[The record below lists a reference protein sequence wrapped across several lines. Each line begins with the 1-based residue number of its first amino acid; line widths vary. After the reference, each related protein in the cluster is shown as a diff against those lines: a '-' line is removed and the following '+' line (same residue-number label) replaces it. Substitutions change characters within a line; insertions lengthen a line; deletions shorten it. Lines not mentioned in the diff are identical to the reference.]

1 MTKASKPNMSDRE
14 ASASPGSMSRNV
26 SLRNLFQLLPD
37 LVNHILHFYTRAA
50 TSSYSDRIPI
60 LSFSES
66 VIRFSRFLGIFRVS
80 HCVLNGECLNDLVQN
95 ANPQKRPS
103 DALEHIESFP
113 STADIAAL
121 VSRAMP
127 AYDEDDWLEVADRL
141 NILAGI
147 ASVLALLG
155 YHRKKAFILREL
167 VTCLLPALIQSRK
180 DDAAELGMHPAA
192 SLSVSEL
199 VTGSVGSNGYSNYS
213 HIGDIGIGTFL
224 DILCEV
230 YGVVKV
236 SSSSPTKLPLNDQR
250 DGGHGAETKY
260 IEADPVVTQANQR
273 GFGNPVLKMDILRWC
288 INICE
293 ALPDLPGMLQF
304 SSYLLTTASSG
315 MAPGPESNDAYPT
328 ISGEDQTRL
337 IDTITRASTA
347 MNQLSIAGH
356 EAIYWDEFLIRA
368 VEVLSPTASDLPIVR
383 RKQELRLR
391 ADSSIE
397 QRDGPFIYNPFAIK
411 NSANPAEPTLLL
423 NEKATFMVLVQNLFD
438 FNLEIEWL
446 RLDVKDDVL
455 EVFGKGLTIGPYR
468 TQKVYLTGVAKIL
481 GQINIFGCI
490 AKIRGC
496 EPRAFPIFESTWKPP
511 NKGKLKMLE
520 MSARMQPRERP
531 TSVSSDPSEVPHLN
545 ASPGPTP
552 SKLPINV
559 IKNQPVLQI
568 ASRTLLQSA
577 VMVLLGQSKV
587 ITITLTNG
595 SSDEI
600 DFVMISFTDS
610 TSGLLQSAID
620 DKNTPPSDI
629 YEAEHS
635 VYRQPAFKLA
645 PNFEGKELIIP
656 PGGQLI
662 LPIEVLG
669 KPGLVHG
676 AVQISYAHL
685 GVPKD
690 EVEDQFY
697 TRQLNVPVSVT
708 VNASVELIRT
718 EILPFAVQAT
728 WPHKDRE
735 KQEASTLA
743 GDAPKTEGYDGQAIQ
758 TNEGSPLRDVG
769 KGEQCLL
776 VLDFHNTWPRPLVVS
791 LQANS
796 LRESDKTSS
805 DRIKTTTATIQPGHS
820 TRLMVPISRV
830 SLDHCHFPIPAINP
844 ANKRQFVLS
853 SGKVSADIEKLGREI
868 FWYREEILKQL
879 QASWRE
885 QGSDRSGQINLRAM
899 RLSPRM
905 LEILKPEPVEIGV
918 SIDAYGNLADG
929 KVERVDKSHFRSY
942 VDVFAKITVRISNR
956 SPNPIYP
963 LLRLQPSLRHQ
974 PYNVALD
981 LSRKLAFNGLL
992 QRPLPL
998 LRARDDQEVSLGIVF
1013 LSAGEYDIGACVEEL
1028 KPWTPPNN
1036 VDGSRP
1042 RAGTGEFLLSDFDLK
1057 DRRIWYCQSPCLID
1071 ILSSS
1076 S

>member
-1 MTKASKPNMSDRE
+1 MTRPSKPNVSDRE
-14 ASASPGSMSRNV
+14 AAASPGSVNRMA

-66 VIRFSRFLGIFRVS
+66 VLRFSKLLGIVRAS
-80 HCVLNGECLNDLVQN
+80 HCVLNGQCLDDIVQN
-95 ANPQKRPS
+95 TDPQKTRS
-103 DALEHIESFP
+103 DAPEHVESFP
-113 STADIAAL
+113 STADIASLA
-121 VSRAMP
+121 SRAMP
-127 AYDEDDWLEVADRL
+127 VYDEDDWLEVVDRL
-141 NILAGI
+141 NILAGF

-155 YHRKKAFILREL
+155 YHRKKAFVLREL

-180 DDAAELGMHPAA
+180 VDAAELGMHPAA
-192 SLSVSEL
+192 SLSISEL
-199 VTGSVGSNGYSNYS
+199 VTGSVGSNGYSNNS
-213 HIGDIGIGTFL
+213 HISDIGIGTFL
-224 DILCEV
+224 DILCGV
-230 YGVVKV
+230 YGVVKASP
-236 SSSSPTKLPLNDQR
+236 SSSTHLPYSEQKD
-250 DGGHGAETKY
+250 DGYGAERKY
-260 IEADPVVTQANQR
+260 IEADQVVVQASQR
-273 GFGNPVLKMDILRWC
+273 GYGNPVLKMDILRWC

-293 ALPDLPGMLQF
+293 ALPDLPGMLHF
-304 SSYLLTTASSG
+304 SSCLLTTASSG

-328 ISGEDQTRL
+328 IPGEDQTRL
-337 IDTITRASTA
+337 IDTIARASTA
-347 MNQLSIAGH
+347 MTQLGIDGH
-356 EAIYWDEFLIRA
+356 EAVYWDEFLIRA
-368 VEVLSPTASDLPIVR
+368 VEVLSPTASDLPIVQ
-383 RKQELRLR
+383 RKQELELR
-391 ADSSIE
+391 AKSSIE
-397 QRDGPFIYNPFAIK
+397 QSDGPFIYNPFAIK
-411 NSANPAEPTLLL
+411 NPTNPAEPTLLL

-438 FNLEIEWL
+438 VNLEIEWL
-446 RLDVKDDVL
+446 KLDVKDDVL
-455 EVFGKGLTIGPYR
+455 EVSSRNLTIGPYR
-468 TQKVYLTGVAKIL
+468 TQKVYLTGVAKTL
-481 GQINIFGCI
+481 GQINISGCT

-496 EPRAFPIFESTWKPP
+496 EPRTFHIFGSAWKPS
-511 NKGKLKMLE
+511 NNGKLKTLE
-520 MSARMQPRERP
+520 MSARMQPGKRP
-531 TSVSSDPSEVPHLN
+531 TSASSDPSEKPHLN
-545 ASPGPTP
+545 GSPRPTP
-552 SKLPINV
+552 SKLIVNV
-559 IKNQPVLQI
+559 IKNQPVLEI
-568 ASRTLLQSA
+568 ESRTLLQSA
-577 VMVLLGQSKV
+577 VMVLLGQSKI
-587 ITITLTNG
+587 ITITITNG

-610 TSGLLQSAID
+610 TSGFLQSAID

-645 PNFEGKELIIP
+645 AIAERKELTVP
-656 PGGQLI
+656 PRGELI

-669 KPGLVHG
+669 KPGLMHG

-697 TRQLNVPVSVT
+697 TRQLVVPISVT

-718 EILPFAVQAT
+718 EVLPFAVQAR
-728 WPHKDRE
+728 WPYKDG
-735 KQEASTLA
+735 KTQEASALA
-743 GDAPKTEGYDGQAIQ
+743 AVLPETMDYNRQAAQ
-758 TNEGSPLRDVG
+758 ADQDSPLRDVD

-776 VLDFHNTWPRPLVVS
+776 VLDFHNAWPRPLVVS
-791 LQANS
+791 LQTTGQC
-796 LRESDKTSS
+796 ESGATGS
-805 DRIKTTTATIQPGHS
+805 DEIKSTTATVQPGHS
-820 TRLMVPISRV
+820 ARLMVPIARV
-830 SLDHCHFPIPAINP
+830 LLEHCHSPIPAINP
-844 ANKRQFVLS
+844 TNKRQFVLS
-853 SGKVSADIEKLGREI
+853 SSNVSVEIEKLGREI

-879 QASWRE
+879 QASWKE
-885 QGSDRSGQINLRAM
+885 QGSDRFGKINLRAM

-905 LEILKPEPVEIGV
+905 LEILKPESVHISI
-918 SIDAYGNLADG
+918 SIDAYGDLADG
-929 KVERVDKSHFRSY
+929 KVERLDKAHFRSY

-956 SPNPIYP
+956 SPHPIHP

-998 LRARDDQEVSLGIVF
+998 LQARDDQEVSLGIVF

-1028 KPWTPPNN
+1028 KPWTPPNS

-1042 RAGTGEFLLSDFDLK
+1042 RARTEEFSVLDIDFK